1 MSIYIV
7 SQDQKS
13 NHDLICFGNTIFH
26 NFKELAQYPKLK
38 HNINEIM
45 RVIKSP
51 RSVIMFKMYKGKII
65 GYLLGEIMNLNDG
78 RNVFYITYIFTSPH
92 FRGKG
97 IASDL
102 MKTVSNIVEQQA
114 LDGILLTCDSED
126 QEVFSFYEKR
136 GFMPDLVL
144 RTYDKFEV
152 LFK

>member
-7 SQDQKS
+7 SQNQKAT
-13 NHDLICFGNTIFH
+13 HDLVVFGQTIFN
-26 NFKELAQYPKLK
+26 NFRELVQYPKLK
-38 HNINEIM
+38 HNMKEIM

-51 RSVIMFKMYKGKII
+51 RSIIMFKMYKGKII
-65 GYLLGEIMNLNDG
+65 GYVLGEIMNLNDG

-97 IASDL
+97 IASEL
-102 MKTVSNIVEQQA
+102 MKTVSNIVEQQS

-126 QEVFSFYEKR
+126 TEVYSFYEKR
-136 GFMPDLVL
+136 GFMPDLNL

>member
-7 SQDQKS
+7 SQDQKA
-13 NHDLICFGNTIFH
+13 NFDLICFGNTIFN
-26 NFKELAQYPKLK
+26 NFKELVQYPKLK

-65 GYLLGEIMNLNDG
+65 GYLLGEIMNLTDG

-97 IASDL
+97 IASEL
-102 MKTVSNIVEQQA
+102 MKTVSNIVVQQS

-126 QEVFSFYEKR
+126 TDVYSFYEKR

>member
-1 MSIYIV
+1 M
-7 SQDQKS
+7 K
-13 NHDLICFGNTIFH
+13 
-26 NFKELAQYPKLK
+26 
-38 HNINEIM
+38 EIM

-51 RSVIMFKMYKGKII
+51 RSIIMFKMYKGKII
-65 GYLLGEIMNLNDG
+65 GYVLGEIMNLNDG

-97 IASDL
+97 IASEL
-102 MKTVSNIVEQQA
+102 MKTVSNIVEQQS

-126 QEVFSFYEKR
+126 TEVYSFYEKR
-136 GFMPDLVL
+136 GFMPDLNL